1 MDRHAQPSPI
11 DPEKTDPAAPDP
23 GVLLDI
29 RGLRV
34 EYHTD
39 EEVVYAVNGLDLTIA
54 KGESLGLVGET
65 GAGKTTTALS
75 VLRLIADPPGKIVDG
90 QIWLEGEDMLQAKPA
105 RLREI
110 RGNKV
115 SVIFQDPMT
124 SLNPVY
130 TVGDQIAEVIRQ
142 HEKCSREEGRR
153 KAGDMLEMV
162 GIPRGRYDEYPHQFS
177 GGMKQRVVIA
187 MSIACSPELILADE
201 PTTALDVTI
210 QAQVLELMNGLKE
223 KLDTSLLL
231 ITHDLGVVAQV
242 CDRVA
247 IMYAGEIVES
257 GTIKEVFDYPHHPYT
272 IGLFGSIPS
281 LEETAEKLKPIRGQ
295 MPDPTALPEGCAFAP
310 RCPYAAEACH
320 TTKPEMTDAGGTHLV
335 RCLAHQGVFQAP
347 ELIEEVRH
355 GR

>member
-1 MDRHAQPSPI
+1 M
-11 DPEKTDPAAPDP
+11 EKTYSTSVPDHSLP
-23 GVLLDI
+23 GQESNRLLEI
-29 RGLRV
+29 NHLSV

-39 EEVVYAVNGLDLTIA
+39 EDIVYAVNDLNLHIA

-75 VLRLIADPPGKIVDG
+75 VIKLIDEPAGKITSG
-90 QIWLEGEDMLQAKPA
+90 EIFFEGENLLKADNG
-105 RLREI
+105 RLREV
-110 RGNKV
+110 RGNKI

-130 TVGDQIAEVIRQ
+130 SVGDQIAEVIQQ
-142 HEKCSREEGRR
+142 HEKCSKQECRR
-153 KAGDMLEMV
+153 KAEEMLEKV
-162 GIPRGRYDEYPHQFS
+162 GIPKERYDEYPHQFS

-210 QAQVLELMNGLKE
+210 QAQVLELMRDLK
-223 KLDTSLLL
+223 DTMGTSLLL

-257 GTIKEVFDYPHHPYT
+257 GTIAEVFDFPHHPYT
-272 IGLFGSIPS
+272 IGLFNSIPS
-281 LEETAEKLKPIRGQ
+281 LDEKQDKLKPIKGQ
-295 MPDPTALPEGCAFAP
+295 MPDPTKKYSGCVFAP
-310 RCPYAAEACH
+310 RCPYAQEICSEK
-320 TTKPEMTDAGGTHLV
+320 KPGITDVGGSHIV
-335 RCLAHQGVFQAP
+335 RCLAHQGTINAP
-347 ELIEEVRH
+347 ELMREVSH
-355 GR
+355 GRE